1 MDLVHLEPPL
11 PPGAEPVGDGPRVVH
26 QVHLLPQIHL
36 WLLHVAGPEI
46 HNINNKH
53 KLGLGINLE

>member
-26 QVHLLPQIHL
+26 QVDLLPQIHL
-36 WLLHVAGPEI
+36 WLIHVAGPEI
-46 HNINNKH
+46 QNINN
-53 KLGLGINLE
+53 